1 MLNLYVDH
9 AHPTLVAGHPFKG
22 SWVSS
27 SGFLLHPEMKR
38 FQINT
43 PILFAPPNPLKVVGA
58 ASTQSSVPTFANFF
72 SSYFGGAS
80 YNLKSQNAGKMLEGM
95 KRCYENNSVNP
106 LQSCSYYIDGFKRMA
121 VQA

>member
-1 MLNLYVDH
+1 MVLTNLKRSRRELLRLVPGHVHSNGLPVSFRNVSINFCVDH

-58 ASTQSSVPTFANFF
+58 TPS
-72 SSYFGGAS
+72 
-80 YNLKSQNAGKMLEGM
+80 
-95 KRCYENNSVNP
+95 
-106 LQSCSYYIDGFKRMA
+106 
-121 VQA
+121 